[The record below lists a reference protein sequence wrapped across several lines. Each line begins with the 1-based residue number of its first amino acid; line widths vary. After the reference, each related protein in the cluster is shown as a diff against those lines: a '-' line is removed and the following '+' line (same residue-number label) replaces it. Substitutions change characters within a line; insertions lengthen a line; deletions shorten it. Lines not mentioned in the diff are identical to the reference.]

1 MNRLAILRMSA
12 KHGIIYERMNLMRK
26 VINVR
31 VAIFDFDGTLYEKDT
46 FKILMSHLKNHPV
59 YKDNYKLFFRGI
71 LTRYLGYKIKFYLEM
86 RMRLQTMRYIL
97 YVTSLLSYG
106 YTM

>member
-46 FKILMSHLKNHPV
+46 FKILMSHLKHHPV
-59 YKDNYKLFFRGI
+59 YKDNYKPFFRGI
-71 LTRYLGYKIKFYLEM
+71 LPRYLGYKMKVYPEQ
-86 RMRLQTMRYIL
+86 RSEERR
-97 YVTSLLSYG
+97 VGKESRRS
-106 YTM
+106 